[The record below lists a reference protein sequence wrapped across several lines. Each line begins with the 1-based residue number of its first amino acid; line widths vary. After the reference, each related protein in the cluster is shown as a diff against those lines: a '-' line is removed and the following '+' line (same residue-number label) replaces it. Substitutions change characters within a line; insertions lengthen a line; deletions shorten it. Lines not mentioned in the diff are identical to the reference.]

1 MPPWAHVFIPVQL
14 QVPAAA
20 AGARCSFPVLAKRAA
35 EAAAAL
41 RLPSEEGLRERV
53 ARQEG

>member
-41 RLPSEEGLRERV
+41 RLPSEEALRERV